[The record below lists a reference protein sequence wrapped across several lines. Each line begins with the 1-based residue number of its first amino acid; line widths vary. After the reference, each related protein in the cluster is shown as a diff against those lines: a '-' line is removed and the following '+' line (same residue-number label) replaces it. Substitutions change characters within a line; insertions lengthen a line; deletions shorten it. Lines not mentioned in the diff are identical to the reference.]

1 VLLVEDDVAARE
13 GLSGILE
20 MLDYSVTAVG
30 TGEDAIA
37 IDAPAPFSVLL
48 TDSMLPG
55 MPGIEV
61 VRGLHKRWPD
71 MKAILM
77 SGYPA
82 VDLVDAAV
90 AAKELQFLQ
99 KPFDMATLAR
109 TLRAVL
115 QPLDAPASP

>member
-1 VLLVEDDVAARE
+1 
-13 GLSGILE
+13 
-20 MLDYSVTAVG
+20 
-30 TGEDAIA
+30 
-37 IDAPAPFSVLL
+37 
-48 TDSMLPG
+48 
-55 MPGIEV
+55 
-61 VRGLHKRWPD
+61 
-71 MKAILM
+71 M

-115 QPLDAPASP
+115 QPPDAPASP